1 MKTSVKSK
9 KQIALLSAGALLSL
23 GIAATA
29 GGLTAS
35 AATTELQSGAQ
46 SSGQVTLTREVEEA
60 WKVSFEDSVTLA
72 EGKGE
77 LTITVADGDDLKIAP
92 GASLKVTVNSNNN
105 WQLQNGTDN
114 VAYTAKTDFTGL
126 DGNNLDNDTNN
137 TVMQGITSESSDKNA
152 KLTFTYSE
160 EDLKHA
166 GSYQDTLTFNVTVS

>member
-35 AATTELQSGAQ
+35 AATTDLQSGAQ

-72 EGKGE
+72 AGTGE
-77 LTITVADGDDLKIAP
+77 LTITVDGDNLKIAP
-92 GASLKVTVNSNNN
+92 DKSLKVTVASGNE
-105 WQLQNGTDN
+105 WKLKNGSDE
-114 VAYTAKTDFTGL
+114 VAYTAKTDFSGL
-126 DGNNLDNDTNN
+126 ADNNLDNDTNN
-137 TVMQGITSESSDKNA
+137 TVMQGITSESSDKDA

-160 EDLKHA
+160 ENLKHA